1 MTTRTRRRLAQ
12 GVRRLAVVGAA
23 AALTAALAQTT
34 TTAAFTAQTDN
45 GSNQASTAATFCT
58 STGETRN
65 PVEDSTG
72 YEANPTTS
80 YGSHASVG
88 VASQNTQDARTVIR
102 FPMPALPQ
110 HCTLVS
116 ATLRL
121 WATRSDPG
129 ATVDVYRIDP
139 AATGWTEA
147 GVTWNTLPAVTGTAV
162 TGGTPGVLGW
172 QEWTVTGLVAD
183 HYSTAVNSGLLLRE
197 RVENAA
203 GGGRWQLYD
212 SRESPNVPQLV
223 LTWG

>member
-1 MTTRTRRRLAQ
+1 MTARARRRSAP
-12 GVRRLAVVGAA
+12 GGRRLAVVGAA
-23 AALTAALAQTT
+23 AALTAALAQTAT
-34 TTAAFTAQTDN
+34 SAAFTAQADN
-45 GSNQASTAATFCT
+45 GGNQASTAATFCT

-72 YEANPTTS
+72 YEANPTTT
-80 YGSHASVG
+80 YGSHASIG
-88 VASQNTQDARTVIR
+88 AASQDTQDARAVLR

-121 WATRSDPG
+121 WATRSDLG

-139 AATGWTEA
+139 AASGWTEA
-147 GVTWNTLPAVTGTAV
+147 GVTWNTLPAVTGTAA

-197 RVENAA
+197 RVEDAA
-203 GGGRWQLYD
+203 GGGRVQLYD
-212 SRESPNVPQLV
+212 SREATNQPQLV